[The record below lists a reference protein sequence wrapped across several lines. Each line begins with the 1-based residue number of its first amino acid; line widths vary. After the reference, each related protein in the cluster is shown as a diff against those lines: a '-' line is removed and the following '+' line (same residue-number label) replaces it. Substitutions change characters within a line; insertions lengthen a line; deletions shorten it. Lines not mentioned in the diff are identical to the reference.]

1 MTLHAKTRAAKA
13 WRFSETWTESAFPV
27 LSLLNLNASV
37 EIRQSIG
44 VKYAC
49 FDIFYDAEAGVS
61 TMFVE
66 VSSMMCNGT

>member
-1 MTLHAKTRAAKA
+1 MQRPEPLKRGVSQKA
-13 WRFSETWTESAFPV
+13 

-49 FDIFYDAEAGVS
+49 FDIFYDAEAEVS
-61 TMFVE
+61 TMFVK
-66 VSSMMCNGT
+66 VSSVMCNRT